1 MLSRKDGIIFLLFPV
16 NDNMP
21 YSLQPDLLNKI
32 QAELNELDRE
42 LVTLDGKILKPSQ
55 CYRFSADP
63 MHVLFNTNCPDSLKE
78 RVNAIIAKYSPPDE
92 SRA

>member
-1 MLSRKDGIIFLLFPV
+1 MKF
-16 NDNMP
+16 MP
-21 YSLQPDLLNKI
+21 PLHPDLVNKL
-32 QAELNELDRE
+32 QFELNELDRE
-42 LVTLDGKILKPSQ
+42 LVRIDGHNMKPSQ

-78 RVNAIIAKYSPPDE
+78 RVNAIIAKYSPQDE